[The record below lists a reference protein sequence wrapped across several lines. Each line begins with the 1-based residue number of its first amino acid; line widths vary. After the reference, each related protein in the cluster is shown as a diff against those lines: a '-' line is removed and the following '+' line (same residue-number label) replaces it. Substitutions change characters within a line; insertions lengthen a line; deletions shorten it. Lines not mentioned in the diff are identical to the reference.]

1 MAMNQ
6 PLLMEFE
13 REMGNTRRALER
25 IPESTFAWRPH
36 PRSNTMGWLVSHI
49 ANIPHWAV
57 ATLTRESFDVQPPGT
72 ETYTMPEARTSVE
85 LMQTFDK
92 NVAECRTALAVA
104 TDEQLMAPWS
114 LLKGGETMFS
124 MPRIAVLRGMIMNHL
139 VHHRGQLT
147 VYQRMNDIPV
157 PSLYGPSADEGF

>member
-25 IPESTFAWRPH
+25 IPESTFGWRPH
-36 PRSNTMGWLVSHI
+36 PRSNTMGWLASHI
-49 ANIPHWAV
+49 ANMPHWAV
-57 ATLTRESFDVQPPGT
+57 ATLTSDSFDVQPPGT
-72 ETYTMPEARTSVE
+72 ENYTMPEARTSAE
-85 LMQTFDK
+85 LMEMFDR
-92 NVAECRTALAVA
+92 NVTECRSALAAA
-104 TDEQLMAPWS
+104 TDEQLMAQWS
-114 LLKGGETMFS
+114 LLKGGQTMFS
-124 MPRIAVLRGMIMNHL
+124 MPRIAVMRGMIMNHL